1 MKKSMLDVAY
11 EILQEKNKAVSFVD
25 MLPIIAKKLEM
36 SEEDIEKKSSQLYTS
51 LLRDGRFVTLGE
63 NIWDLRTRHK
73 FDAVHIDMNDI
84 YQQEEEEKD
93 ADSEDEKDKL
103 SDDEEKEDKESDGGY
118 GYSDSSEEED
128 AVNDADIE
136 GFIVNEDTEKE
147 DY

>member
-11 EILQEKNKAVSFVD
+11 EILQEENKAVSFVK
-25 MLPIIAKKLEM
+25 MLPIIAKRLDM

-63 NIWDLRTRHK
+63 NTWDLRTRHK

-84 YQQEEEEKD
+84 YHEEEEKD
-93 ADSEDEKDKL
+93 VDSEDEKDKL
-103 SDDEEKEDKESDGGY
+103 SDDEEKEDKESEGGY